1 MLKKLQG
8 NKIQTS
14 FVLPDGI
21 GAFVG
26 AGGAGVLFSKALTLT
41 NSSSITEQA
50 IKGREKLLKSLKS

>member
-8 NKIQTS
+8 NKIQTA

-26 AGGAGVLFSKALTLT
+26 GGGAGVLFSKALTLS

-50 IKGREKLLKSLKS
+50 IKGREKLLKSFKS